1 MEEDESMNITL
12 FEKLTDG
19 QLQKISERPWDER
32 LIQALNVANF
42 VLIGGKEYEMIEGR
56 LNLDLNVF
64 ELLLVTVGSEGGG
77 NRH

>member
-1 MEEDESMNITL
+1 MTITL
-12 FEKLTDG
+12 FEKLADG
-19 QLQKISERPWDER
+19 QLQKISERPWDEK

-56 LNLDLNVF
+56 LNLDLNIF

-77 NRH
+77 NRQ

>member
-1 MEEDESMNITL
+1 MEEVESMNIAL
-12 FEKLTDG
+12 FEKLVDG
-19 QLQKISERPWDER
+19 QLQKISERPWDEQ

-64 ELLLVTVGSEGGG
+64 ELLLVTVSSGGGG
-77 NRH
+77 NRQ

>member
-1 MEEDESMNITL
+1 MNIML
-12 FEKLTDG
+12 FEKLVDG
-19 QLQKISERPWDER
+19 QLQKISERPWDEQ

-64 ELLLVTVGSEGGG
+64 ELLLVTIGSEGGG
-77 NRH
+77 KRQ

>member
-1 MEEDESMNITL
+1 MEEVESMNITL
-12 FEKLTDG
+12 FEKLVDG
-19 QLQKISERPWDER
+19 QLQKISERPWDEK

-64 ELLLVTVGSEGGG
+64 ELLLVTVSSGRGG
-77 NRH
+77 NRQ

>member
-12 FEKLTDG
+12 VEQLVDG
-19 QLQKISERPWDER
+19 QLQKSSERPWDEQ

-64 ELLLVTVGSEGGG
+64 ELLLVTVSSGGG
-77 NRH
+77 GKRQ

>member
-1 MEEDESMNITL
+1 MNITL